1 MIKKTRAKPDIR
13 RDLPVSH
20 TQAAATD
27 RLPVIELRVVGVV
40 DESPVDA
47 DSMPSAFPA
56 ENSDLGPGG

>member
-1 MIKKTRAKPDIR
+1 MNKKTRAKPDIR

-27 RLPVIELRVVGVV
+27 RLPVIELRVGGVV

-47 DSMPSAFPA
+47 DSMPTAFPA